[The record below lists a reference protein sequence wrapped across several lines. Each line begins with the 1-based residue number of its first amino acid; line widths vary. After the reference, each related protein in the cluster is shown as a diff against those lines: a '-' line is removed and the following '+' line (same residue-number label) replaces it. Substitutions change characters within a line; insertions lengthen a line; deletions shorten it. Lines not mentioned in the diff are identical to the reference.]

1 MKFQE
6 DGFYLCSTEITL
18 EHPYY
23 NTELGRKE
31 YNSMKQSK
39 HNSKEDVVVW
49 KDENTDL
56 VMVRAQIP
64 LPDKFKLFTERGES
78 NKQIDQRQ

>member
-1 MKFQE
+1 MNKEFQE

-18 EHPYY
+18 EHPFY

-31 YNSMKQSK
+31 FDSMKQTK

-49 KDENTDL
+49 KDKDTDL
-56 VMVRAQIP
+56 VMVRAKIP
-64 LPDKFKLFTERGES
+64 LPDKFKLFTEREAS
-78 NKQIDQRQ
+78 VTSR

>member
-18 EHPYY
+18 EHPFY

-31 YNSMKQSK
+31 YDSMKQSK
-39 HNSKEDVVVW
+39 HNSKEDVLVW
-49 KDENTDL
+49 KDKETDL
-56 VMVRAQIP
+56 VMVRAHIP
-64 LPDKFKLFTERGES
+64 LPEKFKLFTDREAS
-78 NKQIDQRQ
+78 HK